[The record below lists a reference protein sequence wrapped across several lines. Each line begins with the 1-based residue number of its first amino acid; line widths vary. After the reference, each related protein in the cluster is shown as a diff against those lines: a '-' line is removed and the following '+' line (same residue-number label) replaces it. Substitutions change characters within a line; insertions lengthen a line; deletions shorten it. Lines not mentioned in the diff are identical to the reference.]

1 VFYLANQVKVNR
13 NYPNISTPIYLVVGL
28 FILKMDSKNLD
39 KGEGVVM
46 IGSPAHGRTIHHEPN
61 AINATNVKID
71 KYGT

>member
-1 VFYLANQVKVNR
+1 VFYLANQVRVNR

-39 KGEGVVM
+39 EGRGVVM
-46 IGSPAHGRTIHHEPN
+46 IGSSTYSRTIHHEPN
-61 AINATNVKID
+61 TINATNIKID